1 MSKENKNT
9 VADTVETKATPSFRI
24 NDQTR
29 QVIHSVIASKPFNS
43 VFGITKAIEKDVIL
57 EDEANAIINAIGQF
71 PYAEVAP
78 FFNNLKD
85 LFVPVGEEVEA

>member
-1 MSKENKNT
+1 MSTKKEN
-9 VADTVETKATPSFRI
+9 VEAPQASPVSFRI

-57 EDEANAIINAIGQF
+57 EEEANAIINAIGQF

-85 LFVPVGEEVEA
+85 LFVPVGEEEKVEA